1 MTLDRHSFVA
11 RSRVIRITW
20 ATRQCGVQ
28 CFVGQFVQG
37 STFVLR
43 MNICGKSP
51 ALRVAANRYLQPE
64 QITSTMKYF
73 FKNIFNKDKKIEDK
87 PSTESSTEPLT
98 ETQILDILSNV
109 ICDVGYW
116 NWWTTKLPTVIQIE
130 FGGTQLYFPPA
141 DNSRPLRRSRK
152 AGCLINR

>member
-1 MTLDRHSFVA
+1 MT
-11 RSRVIRITW
+11 
-20 ATRQCGVQ
+20 
-28 CFVGQFVQG
+28 
-37 STFVLR
+37 
-43 MNICGKSP
+43 ICGKNRH
-51 ALRVAANRYLQPE
+51 LRQAANRYLQPE